1 MRQSS
6 GQKIH
11 FPGQPAGAVS
21 TVTGATPLWV
31 RMGFMRM
38 RRMMIGIGLHIAL
51 GHHVPIG
58 GDQIRLGV
66 ETFAVLGKA
75 R

>member
-6 GQKIH
+6 GQKMH
-11 FPGQPAGAVS
+11 WPGQPAGAVS

-38 RRMMIGIGLHIAL
+38 RRSSSGSASTS
-51 GHHVPIG
+51 PSAT
-58 GDQIRLGV
+58 RW
-66 ETFAVLGKA
+66 